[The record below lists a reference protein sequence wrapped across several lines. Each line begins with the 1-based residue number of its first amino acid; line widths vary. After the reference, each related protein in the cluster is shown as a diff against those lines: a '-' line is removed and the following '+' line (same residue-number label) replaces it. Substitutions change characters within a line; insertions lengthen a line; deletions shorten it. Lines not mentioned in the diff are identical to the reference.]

1 MGNKSNRELELI
13 IQRLN
18 SQIESKN
25 EQIAELNSFIQ
36 QATDNT
42 QELIRNFRS
51 FCVKVLESELAYGD
65 ITSRDLESMSLSD
78 LLARARNMLKQNQE
92 KARSIYDTFKER
104 LTQKNQ
110 LIQGLN
116 DQVSQL
122 KFMID
127 NAERMF
133 REPYVQPEE
142 LKRSSAF
149 LLETDTP
156 VEALRPA
163 LSSTTVLE
171 ENERVINLE
180 GAVDKDAVK
189 VVAEG
194 SMYVQDI
201 KEIIE
206 KMKEV
211 HWDILRETVESE
223 LSEMAKIRRMICV
236 RVRDEGEVMSAD
248 KAGRLLRQM
257 VTELK
262 LFQQIKINTGMRWF
276 YILKLTEIG
285 TKLYVEKF
293 LKKPPI
299 TEYQRMIRDHD
310 NAEHGYII
318 RDVVQILE
326 DTGKFK
332 SVSMSRKSNMI
343 KLPDGRVSVPDI
355 VCCLPNGIEYYEVE
369 CGNHHQSDFNEKC
382 DKLKCI
388 TQNIFFVSPNRETV
402 EKRLKPQI
410 EEWIKLRGRGQ
421 LQLSGMTVYLTSI
434 SDLARQVWTYVF
446 NMQEEEPVFT
456 QAWQSENKEEEG

>member
-133 REPYVQPEE
+133 REPYVQPQEM
-142 LKRSSAF
+142 KRTSAI

-156 VEALRPA
+156 VDALRPA
-163 LSSTTVLE
+163 LSSTTVLD

-180 GAVDKDAVK
+180 GAIDKDAVK
-189 VVAEG
+189 VITEG

-201 KEIIE
+201 KEITD

-211 HWDILRETVESE
+211 HWDILKETVNSG
-223 LSEMAKIRRMICV
+223 LSEMGKIRRMICV
-236 RVRDEGEVMSAD
+236 KVRDEGEIMSVD

-257 VTELK
+257 VTDLK
-262 LFQQIKINTGMRWF
+262 LFHQIKINTGMRWF
-276 YILKLTEIG
+276 YVLKLTEIG

-299 TEYQRMIRDHD
+299 TEYQMMIRDHD

-332 SVSMSRKSNMI
+332 SVSMSRKSNTI
-343 KLPDGRVSVPDI
+343 KLPDGRISIPDI

-402 EKRLKPQI
+402 EKKLKPQI

-421 LQLSGMTVYLTSI
+421 LQLSGMTVYVTSI
-434 SDLARQVWTYVF
+434 SDLARQVWTYVY
-446 NMQEEEPVFT
+446 NMQDEEPVFT
-456 QAWQSENKEEEG
+456 QAWQSEKKEEEG